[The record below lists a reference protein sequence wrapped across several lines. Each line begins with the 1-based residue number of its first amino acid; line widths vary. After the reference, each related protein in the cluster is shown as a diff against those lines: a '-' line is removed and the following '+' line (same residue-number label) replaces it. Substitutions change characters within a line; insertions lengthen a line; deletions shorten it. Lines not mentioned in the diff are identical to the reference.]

1 MLWAG
6 IKPGLDFWDEEGM
19 FPGPESSLLWDPA
32 GLTETS
38 CWEVTAGGQDPR
50 SSGRGVAEPGWS
62 PQKMLLS

>member
-38 CWEVTAGGQDPR
+38 CWEATGGGQGPEEPR
-50 SSGRGVAEPGWS
+50 KRGG
-62 PQKMLLS
+62 